1 VNCQEFD
8 EQITPAVDERLL
20 ANEVQSFREHA
31 GQCPGCRRAYEAEL
45 FVKTFIR
52 QRINM
57 VRMPGSVATSIA
69 DRIATDRSAG
79 TPISF
84 IRQTPGSYRYLLG
97 AAAVLFIAYLV
108 SSPFFSDR
116 ASFSRM
122 HADVFAQSVMTYAGV
137 LGGQMK
143 PEIESTKPDVLQD
156 FFAGKTAFPVR
167 IHSVR
172 DFIPVGAMMHETAGV
187 PLAQVLYSGEGAT
200 VYVYQT
206 CWRTV
211 QAGQKLNLPD
221 HILTTLRRGESYAE
235 ENADGQTMVLW
246 TEGRTLCG
254 AVANMHKQH
263 LLAHLDVVP
272 VDDVP

>member
-1 VNCQEFD
+1 
-8 EQITPAVDERLL
+8 
-20 ANEVQSFREHA
+20 
-31 GQCPGCRRAYEAEL
+31 
-45 FVKTFIR
+45 
-52 QRINM
+52 M
-57 VRMPGSVATSIA
+57 
-69 DRIATDRSAG
+69 RS
-79 TPISF
+79 
-84 IRQTPGSYRYLLG
+84 
-97 AAAVLFIAYLV
+97 
-108 SSPFFSDR
+108 
-116 ASFSRM
+116 
-122 HADVFAQSVMTYAGV
+122 DVFAQSVVTYAGV

-143 PEIESTKPDVLQD
+143 PEIESAEPEVLQA
-156 FFAGKTAFPVR
+156 FFEGKTAFPVR
-167 IHSVR
+167 VHNVH
-172 DFIPVGAMMHETAGV
+172 DFTPVGAMVHESAGV

-211 QAGQKLNLPD
+211 QDGRKLNLPD

-272 VDDVP
+272 VTDVR

>member
-8 EQITPAVDERLL
+8 EQITPAVDERLK
-20 ANEVQSFREHA
+20 ADEAASFREHA

-45 FVKTFIR
+45 FVKTFIK
-52 QRINM
+52 QRIHM
-57 VRMPGSVATSIA
+57 VHMPGSVATSIMGRLA
-69 DRIATDRSAG
+69 SDG
-79 TPISF
+79 TPISL
-84 IRQTPGSYRYLLG
+84 IRPTPGWSRYLLS

-108 SSPFFSDR
+108 SSPFLSDR
-116 ASFSRM
+116 SSFSRNRV
-122 HADVFAQSVMTYAGV
+122 DVFAQSVETYAGV

-143 PEIESTKPDVLQD
+143 PEIESSEPEVLQA
-156 FFAGKTAFPVR
+156 FFTGKTSFPVR
-167 IHSVR
+167 VHRVH
-172 DFIPVGAMMHETAGV
+172 DFTPMGAMLHETAGV

-211 QAGQKLNLPD
+211 QDGQKLNLPD
-221 HILTTLRRGESYAE
+221 HILTALRRGESYVE

-254 AVANMHKQH
+254 AVANMPRQH

-272 VDDVP
+272 VNNDP

>member
-8 EQITPAVDERLL
+8 ERITPAVDQRLQ
-20 ANEVQSFREHA
+20 ADDVAAFREHA

-45 FVKTFIR
+45 AVKTFIR
-52 QRINM
+52 QRM
-57 VRMPGSVATSIA
+57 HLVRMPGSVTASII
-69 DRIATDRSAG
+69 DRLGSTTSAG
-79 TPISF
+79 TPLSF
-84 IRQTPGSYRYLLG
+84 IRETPRSYRYMFA
-97 AAAVLFIAYLV
+97 AAAVLFLAYLV
-108 SSPFFSDR
+108 SSPFLADH
-116 ASFSRM
+116 SFSSRM
-122 HADVFAQSVMTYAGV
+122 RADVFAQSVVTYAGV

-143 PEIESTKPDVLQD
+143 PEIESAQPEVLLA
-156 FFAGKTAFPVR
+156 FFEGKTAFPVR
-167 IHSVR
+167 VHNVR
-172 DFIPVGAMMHETAGV
+172 DFTPVGAMMHESAGV

-211 QAGQKLNLPD
+211 QDGRKLNLPD
-221 HILTTLRRGESYAE
+221 HILTTLRKGESYVE

-272 VDDVP
+272 VTDVP

>member
-1 VNCQEFD
+1 VNCREFD
-8 EQITPAVDERLL
+8 EQITPAVDERLQ
-20 ANEVQSFREHA
+20 ANEVHAFREHA

-52 QRINM
+52 QRLHM
-57 VRMPGSVATSIA
+57 VGVPGAVAAAIV
-69 DRIATDRSAG
+69 DRIASDHSSG
-79 TPISF
+79 TPISTL
-84 IRQTPGSYRYLLG
+84 RQTPGSYRYLLA
-97 AAAVLFIAYLV
+97 AAAVLFVAYLV
-108 SSPFFSDR
+108 SSPFLSDHS
-116 ASFSRM
+116 SFSGVR
-122 HADVFAQSVMTYAGV
+122 ADVFAQSVVTYAGV
-137 LGGQMK
+137 LGGQTK

-156 FFAGKTAFPVR
+156 FFEGKTAFPVR

-172 DFIPVGAMMHETAGV
+172 DFTPVGAMMHETAGV

-211 QAGQKLNLPD
+211 QAGRKLNLPD
-221 HILTTLRRGESYAE
+221 HILTTLRRGKSYAE

-272 VDDVP
+272 INDVP